1 MPAFIKSANDEKLWT
16 KAKTYTRKS
25 YPDLSEDSDKFWAI
39 TTSIYKKLSGNNMKK
54 SASAR
59 ILNALNKL
67 AYVPLTPA
75 AEDAMG
81 VPPSTDPAMA
91 GGQPPMDPAMMQ
103 GGGMPPMPPQGDP
116 AMMGGMPPQGG
127 GIQTVP
133 GPNGEPI
140 DPETGFIVLDPMAGI
155 EQDPLTGILFNKMTG
170 EFATPDG
177 QLMPPDQAQ
186 MMIEQAMAQGG
197 GMPEQGMDPAMAGG
211 QPPMDPAMMQGGG
224 MPPMPPQGDPAMMGG
239 QPPMDPMATAMAG
252 GQPTIDPQSGLP
264 LDPATGMFTQNP
276 AAEGGAAGE
285 GRIEELMTGF
295 EGFMDKNDKLADRQD
310 KLNKRMLH
318 DLAGTR
324 TDIQGVRREIQQLND
339 NQDTL
344 MARLE
349 NVLNVLESMMNRPRG
364 SAPLE

>member
-1 MPAFIKSANDEKLWT
+1 MPSFVKTEADERRWS
-16 KAKTYTRKS
+16 KAKAHVRKN
-25 YPDLSEDSDKFWAI
+25 YLDLSEDDDQFWAI

-81 VPPSTDPAMA
+81 S
-91 GGQPPMDPAMMQ
+91 QPPMDPAMMQ
-103 GGGMPPMPPQGDP
+103 GGGMPPMPPQVDP
-116 AMMGGMPPQGG
+116 AMQGGMPPQGG

-155 EQDPLTGILFNKMTG
+155 EQEPLTGILFNKMTG
-170 EFATPDG
+170 EFATPEG
-177 QLMPPDQAQ
+177 QLIPSDQAQ
-186 MMIEQAMAQGG
+186 MMIEQAMAQAGG
-197 GMPEQGMDPAMAGG
+197 VPVQETDPAMAGG
-211 QPPMDPAMMQGGG
+211 QPPVDPAMMQGGE
-224 MPPMPPQGDPAMMGG
+224 MPPMPPQGDPAMMDG
-239 QPPMDPMATAMAG
+239 QPPMDAMAAAMAG
-252 GQPTIDPQSGLP
+252 GQPMIDPQSGLP
-264 LDPATGMFTQNP
+264 IDPATGMFMQNP
-276 AAEGGAAGE
+276 AAAPTVEGGAAGE
-285 GRIEELMTGF
+285 GRIEELLTGF

-344 MARLE
+344 LARLE
-349 NVLNVLESMMNRPRG
+349 NVLNVLESMMGAPRG
-364 SAPLE
+364 VQGIQQ